1 MKKIINSLFRF
12 ICKLFRCDYRHLND
26 VYQEKLPVSSQRV
39 KKTLLYKRLKRFV
52 KLCLLF
58 KKFKLILE
66 YYEYM
71 PTSVGRCIYDI
82 LRDETKY
89 TLFNK
94 YINYSNIELY
104 SEVVLSKCSRDN
116 HFIKVA
122 SIEKEPHN
130 IPLPESQI
138 KTIKGEKNMNLFL
151 QHLTQEGCV
160 IINNEHAKKLY
171 DAGFKINNISITP
184 IVNGFIVSIY
194 NRNKYVLIHA
204 STLNIACTYVSN
216 FTGMDFEQVKLK
228 IEAAVHLR
236 AAYDKGE
243 EDVFI

>member
-26 VYQEKLPVSSQRV
+26 VYQERLPISAKSVRR
-39 KKTLLYKRLKRFV
+39 TPLYKRLKRFV
-52 KLCLLF
+52 KLCIIF
-58 KKFKLILE
+58 KKFELILE

-71 PTSVGRCIYDI
+71 PASVGICIYNI
-82 LRDETKY
+82 LRDKTKY

-94 YINYSNIELY
+94 YINYSNIEIY

-122 SIEKEPHN
+122 SV
-130 IPLPESQI
+130 

-204 STLNIACTYVSN
+204 STLNIASTYVSN
-216 FTGMDFEQVKLK
+216 FTGMDLEQVKLK

-236 AAYDKGE
+236 AAYDK
-243 EDVFI
+243 ED

>member
-26 VYQEKLPVSSQRV
+26 VYQEKLPVSFKSV

-52 KLCLLF
+52 KLCIIF
-58 KKFKLILE
+58 KKFELILE
-66 YYEYM
+66 YYEYL
-71 PTSVGRCIYDI
+71 PTSIGRCIYDI
-82 LRDETKY
+82 LSNETKY

-94 YINYSNIELY
+94 YINYSNIEIY
-104 SEVVLSKCSRDN
+104 SEVVLGKWSRDN

-122 SIEKEPHN
+122 SIEKKPHN
-130 IPLPESQI
+130 IPLLTPESQVKI
-138 KTIKGEKNMNLFL
+138 IKGEKNMNLFL
-151 QHLTQEGCV
+151 QHLVQEGYV

-236 AAYDKGE
+236 AAYDK
-243 EDVFI
+243 EDL

>member
-26 VYQEKLPVSSQRV
+26 VYQERLPISAKSVRR
-39 KKTLLYKRLKRFV
+39 TPLYKRLKRFV
-52 KLCLLF
+52 KLCIIF
-58 KKFKLILE
+58 KKFELILE

-71 PTSVGRCIYDI
+71 PASVGICIYNI
-82 LRDETKY
+82 LRDKTKY

-94 YINYSNIELY
+94 YINYSNIEIY

-122 SIEKEPHN
+122 SVKI
-130 IPLPESQI
+130 
-138 KTIKGEKNMNLFL
+138 IKGEKNMNLFL

-204 STLNIACTYVSN
+204 STLNIASTYVSN
-216 FTGMDFEQVKLK
+216 FTGMDLEQVKLK

-236 AAYDKGE
+236 AAYDK
-243 EDVFI
+243 ED